1 MDFRTARVEP
11 LGHIVLN
18 EFFYQVAQMSLA
30 EDDEVIETLVLDGLY
45 KALRVWIAIWTLRRN
60 LHALHASRFQNR
72 DERLGEQRISIV
84 DQVLRATKKPINRIC
99 QISCHLLH
107 PRFAWV
113 NGNPGDL
120 NGPTLEL
127 DDEEHHV
134 PNRAEWPQGFHAEE
148 IAGVERVPMALHEL
162 LPGPLPLALRCRLDP
177 FFQQDVGHR
186 RSSDLDLQ
194 SGPKGV
200 AYFRI
205 SPAQI
210 RQGHSD
216 HQLADVLLLP
226 WSTDLLL
233 RAVVFLR
240 RHLAKPPQERPRL
253 HDLAALFPLFRAQ
266 SFAGDGEATTLVGC
280 EYDPI
285 AARGS
290 LQHVLENPDLFLSVV
305 QLALHS
311 LVDRACDHRDEKLE
325 RCRKH

>member
-1 MDFRTARVEP
+1 MRLGDGFPDSKVEP

-148 IAGVERVPMALHEL
+148 IAGVERVQWLFMNCFQVRFLSRSGAGSIPSSSRMLATVVRPISIFNPVRRASRIFVYPQPRFARAIAITSLRMSFFFRGRPTFFFEL
-162 LPGPLPLALRCRLDP
+162 SYFCAAIWRNHPKSVPG
-177 FFQQDVGHR
+177 FTIWQHF
-186 RSSDLDLQ
+186 
-194 SGPKGV
+194 
-200 AYFRI
+200 
-205 SPAQI
+205 
-210 RQGHSD
+210 
-216 HQLADVLLLP
+216 
-226 WSTDLLL
+226 
-233 RAVVFLR
+233 
-240 RHLAKPPQERPRL
+240 
-253 HDLAALFPLFRAQ
+253 FRA
-266 SFAGDGEATTLVGC
+266 SGLKALPATARRRRWSAVNTILSLPV
-280 EYDPI
+280 
-285 AARGS
+285 AAFSMS
-290 LQHVLENPDLFLSVV
+290 LRTRTS
-305 QLALHS
+305 S
-311 LVDRACDHRDEKLE
+311 
-325 RCRKH
+325 